1 MRIVERFSDVR
12 ASTGGTLGLVPTMG
26 FLHEG
31 HLALVD
37 AARRDCDTVVMSL
50 FVNPL
55 QFDEGSDLSR
65 YPRDLDRDAA
75 LAEGRGVDV
84 LFAPDLDEMYPEEPL
99 TRVTV
104 SGTTEEMEGA
114 HRPGH
119 FDGVATV
126 VAKLFAGIRAD
137 RAYFGRKDAQQL
149 ATVARMAADLSI
161 PIRVIPVSIVR
172 EQDGL
177 ALSSRNVF
185 LSSRERSRALGISSG
200 LMAAADAAEDG
211 ERDGAR
217 LESIVRA
224 RLDGVLI
231 DYVSLAGASSAR
243 RVDRLEDDAFLAVA
257 ARVGE
262 TRLIDNVFLS
272 VTGAGVAA
280 DRGTR
285 LDHGSILYAPDES
298 RSRNLELGT

>member
-1 MRIVERFSDVR
+1 MKIVQRFAEVR
-12 ASTGGTLGLVPTMG
+12 ASTAGRLGLVPTMG

-55 QFDEGSDLSR
+55 QFDETRDLSR
-65 YPRDLDRDAA
+65 YPRDLDRDAE

-84 LFAPDLDEMYPEEPL
+84 LFAPELDEMYPQEPL

-104 SGTTEEMEGA
+104 SGTTDEMEGA

-126 VAKLFAGIRAD
+126 VAKLFVGIRAD

-149 ATVARMAADLSI
+149 ATVTRMAADLSI
-161 PIRVIPVSIVR
+161 PIEVVPVSIVR

-185 LSSRERSRALGISSG
+185 LSLDERRRALGISTG
-200 LMAAADAAEDG
+200 LMAAADAAEGG
-211 ERDGAR
+211 ERDGLQ

-231 DYVSLAGASSAR
+231 DYVALAGALSAR
-243 RVDRLEDDAFLAVA
+243 RVDNLEEDAVLAVA

-262 TRLIDNVFLS
+262 TRLIDNVFLT
-272 VTGAGVAA
+272 VRGDTIVA

-285 LDHGSILYAPDES
+285 LDEPSILYAAHRD
-298 RSRNLELGT
+298 

>member
-1 MRIVERFSDVR
+1 MKIVQRFAEVR
-12 ASTGGTLGLVPTMG
+12 ALTAGTLGLVPTMG

-55 QFDEGSDLSR
+55 QFDETRDLSR
-65 YPRDLDRDAA
+65 YPRDLDRDAE

-84 LFAPDLDEMYPEEPL
+84 LFAPELDEMYPQEPL

-104 SGTTEEMEGA
+104 SGTTDEMEGA

-126 VAKLFAGIRAD
+126 VAKLFVGTRAD

-161 PIRVIPVSIVR
+161 PIEVVPVSIVR

-185 LSSRERSRALGISSG
+185 LSLDERRIALGISAG
-200 LMAAADAAEDG
+200 LMAAADAAEGG
-211 ERDGAR
+211 ERDGLQ

-231 DYVSLAGASSAR
+231 DYVALAGASSAS
-243 RVDRLEDDAFLAVA
+243 RVDNLEEDAVLAVA

-262 TRLIDNVFLS
+262 TRLIDNVILT
-272 VTGAGVAA
+272 VHGDTVVA

-285 LDHGSILYAPDES
+285 LDEPSILYTARRD
-298 RSRNLELGT
+298 